1 MARMTAK
8 TKQQARRCENCGKF
22 LAANSTDTQC
32 EACLARDEETAPAGG
47 SRMATKEVEQ
57 GSAQMEIGEEP
68 APPRPVSSWPPRA
81 PAVPTGPA
89 APRPQV
95 PPLPA
100 ASVNPLLEP
109 GIVIPRPSQ
118 LHPTAVDPIRAAL
131 DRPTAAPGKRSRFA
145 FPKRRPPAKPA
156 AKPAPPMQ
164 AAPKEMPTIPPSTVL
179 VSRSSSPADPGA
191 PPVPPRG
198 IVQPL
203 GPPDSGAQAPPV
215 RPRGIVLP
223 LAAEPEPVVPRTP
236 EVRPSGI
243 VQPLA
248 PESRP
253 AAHPAPNV
261 PPPGI
266 PLLETSE
273 PAAPPAHDVLKP
285 TGIVLPLG
293 ADPVPPIAPEIDRI
307 AERLAAT
314 PSPPAPLPPPA
325 EFVAPPRLEPDD
337 EDGFALPKMSFLTMA
352 KVAIAI
358 GIGLVAGVVVPYLLS
373 R

>member
-1 MARMTAK
+1 MARTSAK
-8 TKQQARRCENCGKF
+8 PKQQVRRCENCGKF
-22 LAANSTDTQC
+22 LASTSTDTQC
-32 EACLARDEETAPAGG
+32 EACLARDEEPGPAGG
-47 SRMATKEVEQ
+47 SRTATMEVDL
-57 GSAQMEIGEEP
+57 GTTPMEIGEEP

-81 PAVPTGPA
+81 PAGPAGPA
-89 APRPQV
+89 APRQQV
-95 PPLPA
+95 PPPPA

-118 LHPTAVDPIRAAL
+118 LHPTAVDPVRAAL
-131 DRPTAAPGKRSRFA
+131 DRPKSAPAKRSRFA
-145 FPKRRPPAKPA
+145 FPKRRPPTKPS

-164 AAPKEMPTIPPSTVL
+164 AAPKEMPTIPPSTVV
-179 VSRSSSPADPGA
+179 VSRSSPPADPG
-191 PPVPPRG
+191 
-198 IVQPL
+198 
-203 GPPDSGAQAPPV
+203 APPV

-223 LAAEPEPVVPRTP
+223 LAAAPEPVVPRTP
-236 EVRPSGI
+236 DVRPSGI

-248 PESRP
+248 PGSKP
-253 AAHPAPNV
+253 AAHPPPYV

-273 PAAPPAHDVLKP
+273 PAAAPAHDVLKP

-293 ADPVPPIAPEIDRI
+293 ADPIPPIAPEVDRI

-314 PSPPAPLPPPA
+314 PSPPPPLPAPA
-325 EFVAPPRLEPDD
+325 EFVAPARLDLED
-337 EDGFALPKMSFLTMA
+337 EDGFALPKLSFLTMA
-352 KVAIAI
+352 KVVIAI

>member
-1 MARMTAK
+1 MARMTTK
-8 TKQQARRCENCGKF
+8 PKQQARRCENCGKF
-22 LAANSTDTQC
+22 LASNSTDTQC
-32 EACLARDEETAPAGG
+32 EACLARDEETIPT
-47 SRMATKEVEQ
+47 RDVEQ
-57 GSAQMEIGEEP
+57 ASAPMEIGEEP

-81 PAVPTGPA
+81 PGAAAGPA

-95 PPLPA
+95 PPPA
-100 ASVNPLLEP
+100 ASSNPLLEP

-131 DRPTAAPGKRSRFA
+131 ERSKSAPANRSRWA

-156 AKPAPPMQ
+156 ANPALPMQ
-164 AAPKEMPTIPPSTVL
+164 AAPREMPTIPPSTVV
-179 VSRSSSPADPGA
+179 VSRSSSPADPGG
-191 PPVPPRG
+191 PPVSPTG

-203 GPPDSGAQAPPV
+203 APPDSSAQAPPV

-243 VQPLA
+243 VQPA
-248 PESRP
+248 SY
-253 AAHPAPNV
+253 PAPNV

-273 PAAPPAHDVLKP
+273 AADPPAHDVLKP

-293 ADPVPPIAPEIDRI
+293 ADPIPPIAPEVDRI

-314 PSPPAPLPPPA
+314 PSPPAPLPPPV
-325 EFVAPPRLEPDD
+325 EFVPPPRLEQDD
-337 EDGFALPKMSFLTMA
+337 EDGFALPKMSFLMLA

-358 GIGLVAGVVVPYLLS
+358 GIGLMAGVVVPFLLS